1 MKVAIA
7 TSSREKIAG
16 VKEAFL
22 RFFQLKESELQI
34 YSQPV
39 ESGVPEQPFDEQTYQ
54 GALNRVYGI
63 QEVFPDMDFYISC
76 EAGIEYAFYNYF
88 NVQVVCILDGKS
100 KYHFWG
106 KSAGL
111 SIPVVAIEEIRQSNL
126 DIYLRSKGITC
137 IQELLGENNSRRAAV
152 AQATEFALSSG
163 RLQGN

>member
-7 TSSREKIAG
+7 TGSREKIAG
-16 VKEAFL
+16 IKEAFL
-22 RFFQLKESELQI
+22 RFFQVKESELQI
-34 YSQPV
+34 YSAPV

-54 GALNRVYGI
+54 GALNRVNGI

-76 EAGIEYAFYNYF
+76 EAGIEYAFYHYF

-100 KYHFWG
+100 KDYFWG

-111 SIPVVAIEEIRQSNL
+111 SIPAEAIEEIRQRNL
-126 DIYLRSKGITC
+126 DNYLRGKGITC

-152 AQATEFALSSG
+152 AQATEFALASG
-163 RLQGN
+163 KLSD